1 MFLEI
6 FDKLIKREMQKY
18 LIYIS
23 IQPPES
29 ILWRSIDSGH
39 NMSASQHHPNC
50 QAWRWQHY
58 VMGLFSSA
66 RTGKFVRREGT
77 MDGAKYRRILDEN
90 LFEPAMNL
98 KLGRRFTFQEDN
110 DPKHKAKAT
119 RVAEEEENKRSWVAQ
134 SMSWLDPN
142 LNLIW
147 GEVQWHQASALP

>member
-50 QAWRWQHY
+50 QAWRWQHH

-66 RTGKFVRREGT
+66 RTGKLVRIKGT
-77 MDGAKYRRILDEN
+77 MDGAKYRRILDED
-90 LFEPAMNL
+90 LLESAMNL
-98 KLGRRFTFQEDN
+98 KLGRRFTFQQDI
-110 DPKHKAKAT
+110 DLKHKANATMEWLNKKKINVLEWPSEVLTFFFQDNVKARIRANT
-119 RVAEEEENKRSWVAQ
+119 QNV
-134 SMSWLDPN
+134 
-142 LNLIW
+142 
-147 GEVQWHQASALP
+147 